1 MTRADRFIASCASW
15 DEFHK
20 RVSALSE
27 AEKGGHFERLVQL
40 YLQTQ
45 PEYRTALANVWL
57 LRDVPADVRRAIN
70 LPQLDEG
77 IDLIARER
85 HGGYWAIQ
93 AKFLTAN
100 DKRLSRRLLGTFTAL
115 ASDTCSNIALQVV
128 AHTSAK
134 RVGKHHLYRNLREIG
149 LDRWQD
155 ADWSLIRAAIAGKV
169 EARPKPR
176 RPKRHQLR
184 AIAAAKKHFIGGKA
198 HRGLMLMPCGTGK
211 SLTAF
216 WIAEALGAKTIL
228 VAVPSLALI
237 KQSVT
242 DWTRE
247 FLAKDQK
254 PDWACVCSDDSVGDL
269 ERDEFVGDVY
279 DTGLPT
285 FTDPEEIA
293 KELRRPS
300 KIKIVFTTYQSA
312 DRLVEAAKFAG
323 TKFDVAIFD
332 EAHRTTGKQS
342 KSFATLLRADA
353 LKARYRLFMTA
364 TERKVNGD
372 VEVFSMDNE
381 DDYGKRFFTMT
392 FKEAI
397 SLGIISDYKILTIA
411 VTDKEINDLIASNR
425 LLNLHEDLD
434 EAEARAV
441 ATGMALKR
449 IYKKYG
455 VKHAISFHS
464 SIRMADRFR
473 AQQDVLNC
481 LTPTAAN
488 FHISSQKTAGER
500 KLLMDEFKAAP
511 RALMTNARCLT
522 EGVDVPAIDCV
533 AFADPKQSTTD
544 IVQASGRAMR
554 LYKGKKYGYIVV
566 PIVVPENTEFAE
578 FAETTAFRA
587 IVRII
592 TALSVHD
599 TRIVDELRAIHH
611 GRNAKGKI
619 IKIDGKVP
627 VGMRMSLD
635 RFADAITLKM
645 WESVARV
652 NWRSFEEAREF
663 VRKLSLESVKQ
674 WNEYCLSG
682 KKPADIPNWPV
693 SVYADAGWDCWADWL
708 GSSRRVGNWRPF
720 EEARAF
726 VRRLRIEGKGE
737 WETQYCCSGKKPV
750 DIPNSPFRVYADAG
764 WKGWGD
770 WLGNDHRRRG
780 ADAWRSFPEAR
791 TFVRKLRLKSKNDWD
806 AYCRSEEKPFD
817 IPNNPSKVYADLGW
831 SGVPDWLGNGVRR
844 GGWRPF
850 TEARTFVRKLK
861 LNSHTDWRKYC
872 ESGQRPE
879 DVPKHPV
886 DVYADAGWEGWGD
899 WLGTG
904 RLHTIQKRSFKEART
919 FAQSL
924 RLKSVQAWRKWYR
937 SGKKPAD
944 IPANP
949 DRDYINKGWIGWSDW
964 LGNGRHDFLP
974 FVRAR
979 ARARRLGL
987 KSSREWDAY
996 CRSGKKPAN
1005 IPKVPHKVYA
1015 DAGWSGLHDWLG
1027 RGDKTFR

>member
-1 MTRADRFIASCASW
+1 
-15 DEFHK
+15 
-20 RVSALSE
+20 
-27 AEKGGHFERLVQL
+27 
-40 YLQTQ
+40 
-45 PEYRTALANVWL
+45 
-57 LRDVPADVRRAIN
+57 
-70 LPQLDEG
+70 
-77 IDLIARER
+77 
-85 HGGYWAIQ
+85 
-93 AKFLTAN
+93 
-100 DKRLSRRLLGTFTAL
+100 
-115 ASDTCSNIALQVV
+115 
-128 AHTSAK
+128 
-134 RVGKHHLYRNLREIG
+134 
-149 LDRWQD
+149 
-155 ADWSLIRAAIAGKV
+155 
-169 EARPKPR
+169 
-176 RPKRHQLR
+176 
-184 AIAAAKKHFIGGKA
+184 
-198 HRGLMLMPCGTGK
+198 MPCGTGK

-254 PDWACVCSDDSVGDL
+254 PDWVCVCSDDSVGDL
-269 ERDEFVGDVY
+269 ERDEFVGNVY

-300 KIKIVFTTYQSA
+300 KIKIVFTTYQSG
-312 DRLVEAAKFAG
+312 DRLVEAAKFAR

-481 LTPTAAN
+481 LAPTAVN

-500 KLLMDEFKAAP
+500 KLLLDEFKAAP

-533 AFADPKQSTTD
+533 VFADPKQSTTD

-578 FAETTAFRA
+578 FAETTAFRT
-587 IVRII
+587 IVRVI

-611 GRNAKGKI
+611 GRNPKGKI

-627 VGMRMSLD
+627 IGMRMSLD

-652 NWRSFEEAREF
+652 NWRPFEEARKFARE
-663 VRKLSLESVKQ
+663 LG
-674 WNEYCLSG
+674 LSG
-682 KKPADIPNWPV
+682 GDAWQEYAQSDEKPRDIPASPWA
-693 SVYADAGWDCWADWL
+693 VYENDWISMGDWL
-708 GSSRRVGNWRPF
+708 GNGQRRGGWRPL

-726 VRRLRIEGKGE
+726 VQTLKLKNVKE
-737 WETQYCCSGKKPV
+737 W
-750 DIPNSPFRVYADAG
+750 RVYAKSENRPEDIPVNPDVVYRDNCWIGWGDFLGNGRNLRGKWRAFEDARRFARSLKLDSIEG
-764 WKGWGD
+764 WYEFCRSKKRPADIPVKPNKAYVNSGWIDWGD
-770 WLGNDHRRRG
+770 WLGNGQQPRILDGFRP
-780 ADAWRSFPEAR
+780 FTKAR
-791 TFVRKLRLKSKNDWD
+791 AFVRALKIENQSDWYKWTQSG
-806 AYCRSEEKPFD
+806 AKPDD
-817 IPNNPSKVYADLGW
+817 IPARPEKVYAD
-831 SGVPDWLGNGVRR
+831 
-844 GGWRPF
+844 
-850 TEARTFVRKLK
+850 
-861 LNSHTDWRKYC
+861 
-872 ESGQRPE
+872 
-879 DVPKHPV
+879 
-886 DVYADAGWEGWGD
+886 
-899 WLGTG
+899 
-904 RLHTIQKRSFKEART
+904 
-919 FAQSL
+919 
-924 RLKSVQAWRKWYR
+924 
-937 SGKKPAD
+937 
-944 IPANP
+944 
-949 DRDYINKGWIGWSDW
+949 KGWISYCDW
-964 LGNGRHDFLP
+964 LGNGRRVRGAWRP
-974 FVRAR
+974 FKQAR
-979 ARARRLGL
+979 AFVCTLGL
-987 KSSREWDAY
+987 MSQPQWRAYRKSDER
-996 CRSGKKPAN
+996 PAD
-1005 IPKVPHKVYA
+1005 IPADPDRVYA
-1015 DAGWSGLHDWLG
+1015 NDGWIDYNDWLG
-1027 RGDKTFR
+1027 SDGRRVKWRPFKQARAFVCTLELKNEREWRGYRKSDERPADIPTDPARIYADDGWAGMSDWLGKAAR

>member
-1 MTRADRFIASCASW
+1 MATRSDRFIASCASW
-15 DEFHK
+15 DEFY
-20 RVSALSE
+20 RRASALSND
-27 AEKGGHFERLVQL
+27 EKGRHFERLVQL

-45 PEYRTALANVWL
+45 PEYRTTLADVWL
-57 LRDVPADVRRAIN
+57 QRDVPADVRKAIN

-115 ASDTCSNIALQVV
+115 ASDTCSNIGLQVI

-155 ADWSLIRAAIAGKV
+155 ADWSLIRAAIAGRV
-169 EARPKPR
+169 DARPKPR
-176 RPKRHQLR
+176 RPKRHQRR

-198 HRGLMLMPCGTGK
+198 DRGLMLMPCGTGK

-237 KQSVT
+237 KQSVA

-254 PDWACVCSDDSVGDL
+254 PDWVCVCSDDSVGDL

-300 KIKIVFTTYQSA
+300 KIKIVFTTYQSG

-323 TKFDVAIFD
+323 TNFDVAIFD

-364 TERKVNGD
+364 TERKVDGD

-441 ATGMALKR
+441 ATGRALKR

-464 SIRMADRFR
+464 SIRTADCFR

-481 LTPTAAN
+481 LAPTAVN

-566 PIVVPENTEFAE
+566 PIVVPENTEFAD
-578 FAETTAFRA
+578 FAETTAFRT
-587 IVRII
+587 IVRVI

-611 GRNAKGKI
+611 GRNPKGKI

-627 VGMRMSLD
+627 VGMRMSLAH
-635 RFADAITLKM
+635 FADAITLKM

-652 NWRSFEEAREF
+652 NWRPFEEAREF
-663 VRKLSLESVKQ
+663 VHSLGLKSQLEWNNYSCSERPKDIPASPESVYANNWVSWGDWLGNGRYPKLLFEDARAFARKLKLKSASEWFAYWYSHKPKGLCRNPSQAYAKNGWISWGDWLGHDRYSGPMRSFKESRTFVRNLNLRSQKE
-674 WNEYCLSG
+674 WFTYCRSG
-682 KKPADIPNWPV
+682 KKPQDIPQSPWVAYRNEWI
-693 SVYADAGWDCWADWL
+693 DLFDWL
-708 GSSRRVGNWRPF
+708 GESQVRRKGYLPF
-720 EEARAF
+720 KTARAF
-726 VRRLRIEGKGE
+726 VRRLKLKTFKE
-737 WETQYCCSGKKPV
+737 WCAYCDSDKKPNN
-750 DIPNSPFRVYADAG
+750 IPKIPLGPYANEG
-764 WKGWGD
+764 WIDWAD
-770 WLGNDHRRRG
+770 WLGSDHIQPRG
-780 ADAWRSFPEAR
+780 KWRPFKKAR
-791 TFVRKLRLKSKNDWD
+791 TFVRRLGLQSTKAWRDYCCSKK
-806 AYCRSEEKPFD
+806 KPND
-817 IPNNPSKVYADLGW
+817 IPYGPDRAYANTGW
-831 SGVPDWLGNGVRR
+831 NGYDDWLG
-844 GGWRPF
+844 
-850 TEARTFVRKLK
+850 K
-861 LNSHTDWRKYC
+861 
-872 ESGQRPE
+872 
-879 DVPKHPV
+879 
-886 DVYADAGWEGWGD
+886 
-899 WLGTG
+899 
-904 RLHTIQKRSFKEART
+904 
-919 FAQSL
+919 
-924 RLKSVQAWRKWYR
+924 
-937 SGKKPAD
+937 
-944 IPANP
+944 
-949 DRDYINKGWIGWSDW
+949 
-964 LGNGRHDFLP
+964 
-974 FVRAR
+974 RAR
-979 ARARRLGL
+979 LSA
-987 KSSREWDAY
+987 SS
-996 CRSGKKPAN
+996 
-1005 IPKVPHKVYA
+1005 
-1015 DAGWSGLHDWLG
+1015 
-1027 RGDKTFR
+1027 

>member
-1 MTRADRFIASCASW
+1 LAASDVKRSQDTKMATRSDRFIASCASW
-15 DEFHK
+15 DEFY
-20 RVSALSE
+20 RRASALSND
-27 AEKGGHFERLVQL
+27 EKGRHFERLVQL

-45 PEYRTALANVWL
+45 PEYRTTLADVWL
-57 LRDVPADVRRAIN
+57 QRDVPANVRKAIN

-85 HGGYWAIQ
+85 RGAYWAIQ
-93 AKFLTAN
+93 AKFLTTN

-115 ASDTCSNIALQVV
+115 ASDTCSNIGLQVI

-198 HRGLMLMPCGTGK
+198 DRGLMLMPCGTGK

-254 PDWACVCSDDSVGDL
+254 PDWVCVCSDDSVGDL

-300 KIKIVFTTYQSA
+300 KIKIVFTTYQSG

-411 VTDKEINDLIASNR
+411 VTDKEINGLIASNR

-434 EAEARAV
+434 EAEARTV
-441 ATGMALKR
+441 AAGMALKR

-481 LTPTAAN
+481 LAPAAVN

-533 AFADPKQSTTD
+533 AFADPKQSATD
-544 IVQASGRAMR
+544 IVQAAGRAMR

-578 FAETTAFRA
+578 FAETTAFRT

-592 TALSVHD
+592 TALSAHD

-635 RFADAITLKM
+635 RFAEAITLKM

-652 NWRSFEEAREF
+652 NWR
-663 VRKLSLESVKQ
+663 
-674 WNEYCLSG
+674 
-682 KKPADIPNWPV
+682 
-693 SVYADAGWDCWADWL
+693 
-708 GSSRRVGNWRPF
+708 PF
-720 EEARAF
+720 KEARAF
-726 VRRLRIEGKGE
+726 ARELGLNGE
-737 WETQYCCSGKKPV
+737 DAWRDYTQSDEKPR
-750 DIPNSPFRVYADAG
+750 DIPASPHAVYKND
-764 WKGWGD
+764 WISWGD
-770 WLGNDHRRRG
+770 WLD
-780 ADAWRSFPEAR
+780 
-791 TFVRKLRLKSKNDWD
+791 
-806 AYCRSEEKPFD
+806 
-817 IPNNPSKVYADLGW
+817 
-831 SGVPDWLGNGVRR
+831 NGQRR

-850 TEARTFVRKLK
+850 EETRAFVQTLKLK
-861 LNSHTDWRKYC
+861 NNKKWRVYAK
-872 ESGQRPE
+872 SGNRPE
-879 DVPKHPV
+879 DIPV
-886 DVYADAGWEGWGD
+886 NPDTVYRDNGWIGWGD
-899 WLGTG
+899 FLDNG
-904 RLHTIQKRSFKEART
+904 RNRRGWRAFKDACRFARSLKLDSIEGWYEFCRSKKR
-919 FAQSL
+919 
-924 RLKSVQAWRKWYR
+924 
-937 SGKKPAD
+937 PAD
-944 IPANP
+944 IPIKPNNAYANSGWINWGHWLGNGQRARILDGFRPFPKAKAFVRTLKIENQSDWYKWTQSGAKP
-949 DRDYINKGWIGWSDW
+949 DDIPARPEKVYADKGWISYCDW
-964 LGNGRHDFLP
+964 LGNGRRTRGAWRPFKQARA
-974 FVRAR
+974 FVRT
-979 ARARRLGL
+979 LGL
-987 KSSREWDAY
+987 MSQPQWRAYRKSDER
-996 CRSGKKPAN
+996 PAD
-1005 IPKVPHKVYA
+1005 IPADPDRVYA
-1015 DAGWSGLHDWLG
+1015 NDGWID
-1027 RGDKTFR
+1027 

>member
-1 MTRADRFIASCASW
+1 MASRSDRFIASCASW
-15 DEFHK
+15 DEFY
-20 RVSALSE
+20 RRASALSND
-27 AEKGGHFERLVQL
+27 EKGRHFERLVQL

-45 PEYRTALANVWL
+45 PEYRTTLADVWL
-57 LRDVPADVRRAIN
+57 QRDVPADVRKAIN

-115 ASDTCSNIALQVV
+115 ASDTCSNIGLQVI

-198 HRGLMLMPCGTGK
+198 DRGLMLMPCGTGK

-254 PDWACVCSDDSVGDL
+254 PDWVCVCSDDLVGDL

-300 KIKIVFTTYQSA
+300 KIKIVFTTYQSG

-364 TERKVNGD
+364 TERKVDGD

-481 LTPTAAN
+481 LAPTAVN

-533 AFADPKQSTTD
+533 AFADPKQSATD

-578 FAETTAFRA
+578 FAETTAFRT

-652 NWRSFEEAREF
+652 NWRSFEEAR
-663 VRKLSLESVKQ
+663 
-674 WNEYCLSG
+674 
-682 KKPADIPNWPV
+682 
-693 SVYADAGWDCWADWL
+693 
-708 GSSRRVGNWRPF
+708 
-720 EEARAF
+720 AF
-726 VRRLRIEGKGE
+726 V
-737 WETQYCCSGKKPV
+737 
-750 DIPNSPFRVYADAG
+750 
-764 WKGWGD
+764 
-770 WLGNDHRRRG
+770 
-780 ADAWRSFPEAR
+780 
-791 TFVRKLRLKSKNDWD
+791 
-806 AYCRSEEKPFD
+806 
-817 IPNNPSKVYADLGW
+817 
-831 SGVPDWLGNGVRR
+831 
-844 GGWRPF
+844 
-850 TEARTFVRKLK
+850 
-861 LNSHTDWRKYC
+861 
-872 ESGQRPE
+872 
-879 DVPKHPV
+879 
-886 DVYADAGWEGWGD
+886 
-899 WLGTG
+899 
-904 RLHTIQKRSFKEART
+904 
-919 FAQSL
+919 
-924 RLKSVQAWRKWYR
+924 
-937 SGKKPAD
+937 
-944 IPANP
+944 
-949 DRDYINKGWIGWSDW
+949 
-964 LGNGRHDFLP
+964 
-974 FVRAR
+974 
-979 ARARRLGL
+979 RRLGL
-987 KSSREWDAY
+987 KSSSEWFAY
-996 CRSGKKPAN
+996 CRSGKKPN
-1005 IPKVPHKVYA
+1005 DIPIGPHQVYA
-1015 DAGWSGLHDWLG
+1015 NAGWIRWSDWLG
-1027 RGDKTFR
+1027 GDRRYRDWRGFDDARAFVRKAWT